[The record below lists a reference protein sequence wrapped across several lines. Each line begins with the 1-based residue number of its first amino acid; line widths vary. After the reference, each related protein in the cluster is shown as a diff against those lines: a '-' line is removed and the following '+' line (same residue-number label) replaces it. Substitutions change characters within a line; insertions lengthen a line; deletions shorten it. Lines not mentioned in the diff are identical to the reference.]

1 MHTAL
6 KLISAIAL
14 AHVAGA
20 ATAATAAK
28 PDPATP
34 VAAGDSRHGAL
45 EFPIARQYHCNKTGG
60 YYWPIDGSGIS
71 DPGCRAA
78 YQAAFAKD
86 RPAAPDLAQHEAAIK
101 AYREQL
107 GAHAGDSSVTDE
119 QANKAAHAVYPLE
132 QWPEFSVNVPQYN
145 EEAKVKEQIPDG
157 HLCSAG
163 QHGQNWDPRKGLWN
177 DKSGF
182 DIPAN
187 WTAQEVT
194 PNADGKVHFKFHI
207 MAVHNPSFWRIYLS
221 KPGYDASQRAL
232 KWDDLEL
239 LESLGNIEPT
249 GNFYEMDV
257 DFKNH
262 TGKRV
267 VYIRWQREDAVG
279 EGFYN
284 CSDVN
289 IVARKAS

>member
-14 AHVAGA
+14 AHT
-20 ATAATAAK
+20 ATAATAAT
-28 PDPATP
+28 PAPATSA
-34 VAAGDSRHGAL
+34 AAGESRHGAL
-45 EFPIARQYHCNKTGG
+45 EFPIARQYRCFKASD
-60 YYWPIDGSGIS
+60 YYWPIDGSQIT
-71 DPGCRAA
+71 DPGCKAA
-78 YQAAFAKD
+78 YQAAFQKD
-86 RPAAPDLAQHEAAIK
+86 RPAAPNQAQHDAAIK
-101 AYREQL
+101 AYKEKIAPL
-107 GAHAGDSSVTDE
+107 ATGSNLTDD
-119 QANKAAHAVYPLE
+119 QANKGAHAVYPLE
-132 QWPEFSVNVPQYN
+132 QWPEFSTNVADYN
-145 EEAKVKEQIPDG
+145 NEASIKQAIPDG

-163 QHGQNWDPRKGLWN
+163 QQGQNWDARKGLWN

-187 WTAQEVT
+187 WTAQDIT
-194 PNADGKVHFKFHI
+194 PDADGKVHFKFHI
-207 MAVHNPSFWRIYLS
+207 MAVHNPSFWRIYVS

-239 LESLGNIEPT
+239 LESPGNVEPV
-249 GNFYEMDV
+249 GRYYEMDV

-267 VYIRWQREDAVG
+267 VYIRWQRVDEAG
-279 EGFYN
+279 EGFYG

-289 IVARKAS
+289 IVAQKKS